1 MQTIDRVVADLRVH
15 EARQA
20 AILTLADKRA
30 DYISAEV
37 LKSEFH
43 CQPQDIG
50 DFLEGDEDFLS
61 ELCVAV
67 ALIVKDPRNLSNL
80 HRVINAFDHAVERQA
95 AKEFD
100 EWRAA

>member
-1 MQTIDRVVADLRVH
+1 MNDAVTADLRVH

-20 AILTLADKRA
+20 AILSLTEKRA

-37 LKSEFH
+37 LKSEFQ
-43 CQPQDIG
+43 CKAQDIS
-50 DFLEGDEDFLS
+50 DFLEGDEDFNQEICL
-61 ELCVAV
+61 
-67 ALIVKDPRNLSNL
+67 ALAAIVRDPRNMRNL

-100 EWRAA
+100 EWRIA